1 MHRKLPKMTTNNQLF
16 HRTVVFSDI
25 HFGLRHNS
33 AEHNQDCLDFI
44 DWLISEAKTRG
55 AETCLMLGDWH
66 HHRSNINILTL
77 DYTMQALRKLNAA
90 FDKTYIMVGN
100 HDLFYREKRDI
111 HSMIVG
117 SEFNNIV
124 LIDKPVIEGNVALIP
139 WLVEEEWMQV
149 SKMQSKYTFGH
160 LELPGFKM
168 NAMVEMP
175 DHGTLNSSHF
185 KNQELVFSGHF
196 HKRQTKGRISYIGNP
211 FGHNYS
217 DVWDFERGAMYME
230 WDKEPEFLD
239 YTTGPR
245 FISINLS
252 ALLENPDI
260 YLKPKTY
267 LQVILDID
275 ITYEEAAFLRET
287 FLTQYNVREFKLI
300 KNQEEEIT
308 KSYTADSKF
317 KTVDQIVIEELTNID
332 SDSFNTSKLVEIY
345 NGL

>member
-1 MHRKLPKMTTNNQLF
+1 MITNNQLF
-16 HRTVVFSDI
+16 YRTVVFSDI

-44 DWLISEAKTRG
+44 DWLIDEAKTRG

-90 FDKTYIMVGN
+90 FNKTYIMVGN

-124 LIDKPVIEGNVALIP
+124 LIDKPMIKDNVALIP

-239 YTTGPR
+239 YTNGPR

-308 KSYTADSKF
+308 KSYTANTEF

-332 SDSFNTSKLVEIY
+332 SDSFVTSKLVEIY

>member
-1 MHRKLPKMTTNNQLF
+1 
-16 HRTVVFSDI
+16 
-25 HFGLRHNS
+25 
-33 AEHNQDCLDFI
+33 
-44 DWLISEAKTRG
+44 
-55 AETCLMLGDWH
+55 
-66 HHRSNINILTL
+66 
-77 DYTMQALRKLNAA
+77 
-90 FDKTYIMVGN
+90 
-100 HDLFYREKRDI
+100 
-111 HSMIVG
+111 
-117 SEFNNIV
+117 
-124 LIDKPVIEGNVALIP
+124 
-139 WLVEEEWMQV
+139 
-149 SKMQSKYTFGH
+149 
-160 LELPGFKM
+160 
-168 NAMVEMP
+168 
-175 DHGTLNSSHF
+175 
-185 KNQELVFSGHF
+185 
-196 HKRQTKGRISYIGNP
+196 
-211 FGHNYS
+211 
-217 DVWDFERGAMYME
+217 ME

-308 KSYTADSKF
+308 KSYTADSEF

>member
-1 MHRKLPKMTTNNQLF
+1 MITNNQLF

-44 DWLISEAKTRG
+44 DWLIDEAKTRG

-90 FDKTYIMVGN
+90 FNKTYIMVGN

-124 LIDKPVIEGNVALIP
+124 LIDKPVIKDNVALIP
-139 WLVEEEWMQV
+139 WLVEEEWMHV

-239 YTTGPR
+239 YTNGPR

-308 KSYTADSKF
+308 KSYTANTKF

-332 SDSFNTSKLVEIY
+332 SDSFVTSKLVEIY